1 MKIAAW
7 LTKQAVT
14 CSGSALCTK
23 AREVWIATGIPL
35 DTHGVYYRDFIDFI
49 WYLMFVQ
56 HAGCDLLELI
66 LSMAWCMWYNRNKTR
81 LGSTRQ
87 TTQQVIHK
95 ARSLLEEFRLAH
107 LTRPHLKEHAD
118 ARWVPP
124 LHPWYK
130 VHSDAAVFLIL
141 KNVRIGVI
149 IRDHEGSII
158 AALSKHQP
166 LPLGPL
172 EAEAKAMDEAVL
184 FAWEVGIREAI
195 FETNSSVVSDAIAS
209 STTPPVS
216 IVDAIA
222 GTSFGYRTSDVLKSN
237 T

>member
-1 MKIAAW
+1 MQDVI
-7 LTKQAVT
+7 
-14 CSGSALCTK
+14 
-23 AREVWIATGIPL
+23 
-35 DTHGVYYRDFIDFI
+35 
-49 WYLMFVQ
+49 
-56 HAGCDLLELI
+56 LLELI

-87 TTQQVIHK
+87 TSQQVIHK

-124 LHPWYK
+124 LHSWYK

-141 KNVRIGVI
+141 RNVGICVI

-195 FETNSSVVSDAIAS
+195 FETDSSVVSDAIAS

-216 IVDAIA
+216 IVDVIA
-222 GTSFGYRTSDVLKSN
+222 GTFFGYRTSDVLKSN